1 MVSLGMV
8 CLQVPYMHV
17 GLLNSCNAV
26 DEIPPPVHLCLSACI
41 ISVSLTVCP
50 QILLV
55 YPCGLNPH
63 E

>member
-1 MVSLGMV
+1 
-8 CLQVPYMHV
+8 MHV
-17 GLLNSCNAV
+17 GLLNNCNAV

-55 YPCGLNPH
+55 YLCGLNPH
-63 E
+63 ES